1 MFYLNFINF
10 NLDIE
15 LNVLNGGIYVTPQR
29 EKAEA
34 LIYQV
39 MDKLDKK
46 EYNSAYY
53 KELFSK
59 MSDAEFMKFCKRNLP
74 FRFHTKPFVVEPKMY
89 DIEEAL
95 KVLNVP
101 LLEKVALPYLYI
113 DKNGNPVWS
122 KEAMVIYIHI
132 KKMKQF
138 ITKKNSTPSDID
150 NRDMKSGLLI
160 SADKGGQTSDRE
172 MEALTVM
179 GLDKTMDE
187 MSTWRADYMNAKSTA
202 YQTISTIGSI
212 SNKDIPIRNE
222 DSIAK
227 NTLNAYMVSSLLNS
241 NILNS
246 DYMLPKTIA
255 DRKPKVVRKMD

>member
-1 MFYLNFINF
+1 M
-10 NLDIE
+10 
-15 LNVLNGGIYVTPQR
+15 TPQR
-29 EKAEA
+29 EKAEE

-39 MDKLDKK
+39 MDALDKN

-53 KELFSK
+53 KGLFAK
-59 MSDAEFMKFCKRNLP
+59 MSDTEFMKFCKRDLP

-95 KVLNVP
+95 KILEVP
-101 LLEKVALPYLYI
+101 LLEKVALPYLYV

-138 ITKKNSTPSDID
+138 ITKKNATPSGID
-150 NRDMKSGLLI
+150 NRDMKSGLLV
-160 SADKGGQTSDRE
+160 SFDKGGKTSDRE
-172 MEALTVM
+172 MEALAVM

-187 MSTWRADYMNAKSTA
+187 LSTWRADYMDAKSVA
-202 YQTISTIGSI
+202 YQTISTLGRI
-212 SNKDIPIRNE
+212 SEKEVPIDEN

-227 NTLNAYMVSSLLNS
+227 NTVNAYMVSSLLNT
-241 NILNS
+241 NILNK
-246 DYMLPKTIA
+246 DYLLPKTLA
-255 DRKPKVVRKMD
+255 DRKQKVTREVD

>member
-1 MFYLNFINF
+1 M
-10 NLDIE
+10 
-15 LNVLNGGIYVTPQR
+15 TPQR
-29 EKAEA
+29 EKAEK
-34 LIYQV
+34 LIYDV
-39 MDKLDKK
+39 MDKLDKT

-53 KELFSK
+53 KGLFAK
-59 MSDAEFMKFCKRNLP
+59 MSDSQFTEFCKRNLP

-95 KVLNVP
+95 KLLDIP

-138 ITKKNSTPSDID
+138 ITKKNSTPSGID
-150 NRDMKSGLLI
+150 NRDMKSGLLV
-160 SADKGGQTSDRE
+160 SFDKGGKTSDRE
-172 MEALTVM
+172 MEALAVM

-187 MSTWRADYMNAKSTA
+187 MSTWRADYMDAKATA
-202 YQTISTIGSI
+202 YQTISTIGKVS
-212 SNKDIPIRNE
+212 KDDIPITDT
-222 DSIAK
+222 DSISK
-227 NTLNAYMVSSLLNS
+227 NTLNAYMVSSLLNT
-241 NILNS
+241 NMLNT

-255 DRKPKVVRKMD
+255 NRKAKVVRETD

>member
-1 MFYLNFINF
+1 M
-10 NLDIE
+10 
-15 LNVLNGGIYVTPQR
+15 TPQR

-34 LIYQV
+34 LIYKV
-39 MDKLDKK
+39 MDKLDST

-53 KELFSK
+53 KGLFAK
-59 MSDAEFMKFCKRNLP
+59 MSDSEFMKFCKRNLP
-74 FRFHTKPFVVEPKMY
+74 FRFHTKPFVIEPKMY

-95 KVLNVP
+95 KVLGVP

-138 ITKKNSTPSDID
+138 ITKKNSTPSGID
-150 NRDMKSGLLI
+150 NRDMKSGLLV
-160 SADKGGQTSDRE
+160 SFDKGGKISDRE
-172 MEALTVM
+172 MEALAVM

-187 MSTWRADYMNAKSTA
+187 MSTWRGDYMDAKSTA
-202 YQTISTIGSI
+202 YQTISTLGKVSQ
-212 SNKDIPIRNE
+212 KDIPINE
-222 DSIAK
+222 TDSIAK
-227 NTLNAYMVSSLLNS
+227 NTLNAYMVASLLNS
-241 NILNS
+241 NILNT

-255 DRKPKVVRKMD
+255 DRKPKVVRETE